1 MYKLALD
8 HLFELYALR
17 GDGNVVEDFIKS
29 IKEDLEWNDSKT
41 LEFLKFGKS
50 KKSDAMET
58 YRVIRGEK
66 GLQEFKIE
74 IYEKYRALKSDTKGS
89 RKNNLTF

>member
-8 HLFELYALR
+8 HLLERYALH
-17 GDGNVVEDFIKS
+17 GDGKLVEDFITS

-41 LEFLKFGKS
+41 LEFLNFGKS

-66 GLQEFKIE
+66 GLEEFRTE
-74 IYEKYRALKSDTKGS
+74 LYEKYRAFNVNGDA
-89 RKNNLTF
+89 